1 MIAGGRRQNRDWTAR
16 FALLLLCLLPAWVLL
31 QLLFRTTVYA
41 EPTRLALLA
50 ALSYP
55 CVVYLLSDL
64 AARHVDQA
72 RRTMVW
78 FAFVVSVI
86 AILQNATAP
95 GKVFWLFQTPYT
107 LIMGPIL
114 SRNHWAAFV
123 EAVLP
128 IALYYALRSPD
139 SLWLY
144 SAMAASLYAS
154 VIAGASRAGTVI
166 CTVELVVV
174 PILIA
179 RRRHLPSAAGRIF
192 VPIIGTVVLFTLIV
206 GPEVVIERLMEP
218 DPYSMRRDVIE
229 PSLAIVRDHP
239 GMGIGTGNWP
249 IVYPQYAS
257 RDFGV
262 FMNEAHNDWLQW
274 AGEGGVFYAAV
285 FLLLA
290 AIAWRQA
297 WRFPWAA
304 GVPAVFC
311 HAFVDYP
318 FSRPALAAWT
328 LSVFALS
335 LASRPRE

>member
-1 MIAGGRRQNRDWTAR
+1 MAATTATTESITRTITVPSQKPSRAFFALLFFCILTLWVPDLWPVSLFLGGTFLLTIFDLIAGGRRQNRDWTAR

-128 IALYYALRSPD
+128 IALYYARSEEHT
-139 SLWLY
+139 S
-144 SAMAASLYAS
+144 
-154 VIAGASRAGTVI
+154 
-166 CTVELVVV
+166 ELQS
-174 PILIA
+174 P
-179 RRRHLPSAAGRIF
+179 
-192 VPIIGTVVLFTLIV
+192 
-206 GPEVVIERLMEP
+206 M
-218 DPYSMRRDVIE
+218 
-229 PSLAIVRDHP
+229 
-239 GMGIGTGNWP
+239 
-249 IVYPQYAS
+249 
-257 RDFGV
+257 
-262 FMNEAHNDWLQW
+262 
-274 AGEGGVFYAAV
+274 
-285 FLLLA
+285 
-290 AIAWRQA
+290 
-297 WRFPWAA
+297 
-304 GVPAVFC
+304 
-311 HAFVDYP
+311 
-318 FSRPALAAWT
+318 
-328 LSVFALS
+328 
-335 LASRPRE
+335 